1 MAPID
6 PAVWNTSPEGID
18 EIVKVIDEGLFDAE
32 PGYRDFLLNVA
43 KGLRGDT
50 TEKPATVHT

>member
-18 EIVKVIDEGLFDAE
+18 EIVKDIDEGLLDAE
-32 PGYRDFLLNVA
+32 PRYRDFLIDVA

-50 TEKPATVHT
+50 REA